1 MRKAET
7 GHRGTRPV
15 IELLGSLGQ
24 DYEVRDR
31 PKETRENAAQKQN
44 IDRKAEGVAEVVE
57 HLPR

>member
-31 PKETRENAAQKQN
+31 PKETSENAAQKQN
-44 IDRKAEGVAEVVE
+44 IDRKAGG
-57 HLPR
+57 RCG